1 MVFLSLFDL
10 RARTCEATSRLDI
23 LMYSTLSYKGVGG
36 VQTHIDALCLLFYI
50 FESILGRCFSMS
62 DEAGGQVMIASCWGT
77 TTQTEGLAA
86 GKEKKKLLL
95 WNLKTLC
102 TLCFPWI
109 RFNVFGYSSHNWSI
123 FFFIYRNCRLNRWAA
138 AQKACLLSCFLT
150 LFNSRCQ
157 RRRLVVSIV
166 WKQNCLL
173 LQMLWQS
180 KSSLWWAYIRYNK
193 LYIYNQQQQINLKS
207 RSNRGLQKKYENVIL
222 LQDERSS
229 EKDFL
234 YLCYL

>member
-1 MVFLSLFDL
+1 MLSVCFFIYLNRYWAGVSL
-10 RARTCEATSRLDI
+10 WVMKPAVRSWSLPVEALQ
-23 LMYSTLSYKGVGG
+23 LKLK
-36 VQTHIDALCLLFYI
+36 AWL
-50 FESILGRCFSMS
+50 LGRKRKSYSCGTWKLCVRCVSHES
-62 DEAGGQVMIASCWGT
+62 DLMCLGT
-77 TTQTEGLAA
+77 VLTIG
-86 GKEKKKLLL
+86 
-95 WNLKTLC
+95 
-102 TLCFPWI
+102 
-109 RFNVFGYSSHNWSI
+109 VF

-180 KSSLWWAYIRYNK
+180 KSSSWWAYIRYNK